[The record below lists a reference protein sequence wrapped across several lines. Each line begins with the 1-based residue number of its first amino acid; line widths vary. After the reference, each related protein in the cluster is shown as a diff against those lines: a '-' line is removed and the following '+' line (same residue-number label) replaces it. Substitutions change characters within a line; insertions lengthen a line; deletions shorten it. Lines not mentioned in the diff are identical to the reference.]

1 MKLNWGKE
9 ELKYFNKP
17 ILTAEK
23 QNEWSWWGIFIAM
36 IVMEVIVILKIT
48 GII

>member
-1 MKLNWGKE
+1 MKLKLTE
-9 ELKYFNKP
+9 SQSKYINKP
-17 ILTAEK
+17 IKTAEK

-48 GII
+48 EII